1 MLTLVTNKKVSF
13 VNTKSN
19 KTSCVCV
26 CNCKK
31 SKLFSCD
38 LHDGSNEL
46 NSKVY
51 GLIEKYF
58 VKYNFFNE
66 KDVIE
71 YVENVCVNYD
81 IISFF
86 IMYII
91 DIIKRLEARKQEIF
105 EENLISCLN
114 RRIEKEQKKIPRIVR
129 SEDFDPEWSRFIS
142 KWDNINI
149 DIISCR
155 KQRKE
160 IKISIIKGGSRDFD
174 GTLTYLNIT
183 LMQNLIIILEK
194 TRAII
199 FGSSQ

>member
-1 MLTLVTNKKVSF
+1 MLTLVTNKKISF

-19 KTSCVCV
+19 KTCCD

-31 SKLFSCD
+31 SELFSCD

-58 VKYNFFNE
+58 HKYKSFNE

-71 YVENVCVNYD
+71 YVGVNYD

-129 SEDFDPEWSRFIS
+129 SEDFDPEWRRFIS

-174 GTLTYLNIT
+174 GTLTYPNII
-183 LMQNLIIILEK
+183 LMQNLVCVLEK
-194 TRAII
+194 TNAII
-199 FGSSQ
+199 FGDK